1 VIDRRSL
8 MIAAS
13 AALIV
18 PTPAVAKRVDMQR
31 IEHDRVVR
39 AAGAYLRDAPLTL
52 TSIPAPSSPGGVH
65 DYYSEA
71 DYWWPDPV
79 NPGGPYVRR
88 DGFSNPAKF
97 DGHRNALIAFGVCMP
112 ALAAAWRLT
121 GESRYARAAAEHLN
135 AWFVAPET
143 RMSPDLAHAQ
153 AIIGRDTGRAIGIID
168 TLQIVEVAR
177 AAKLLGDLRAPGFDA
192 ATRAGV
198 ATWFG
203 RYLDW
208 LTTSAAGIEERDQ
221 KNNHGTCWLL
231 QCAAFADLL
240 SDEDALSGLTA
251 RLRTVIVPN
260 QIAAGGRQ
268 PLELSRTKPYSYSL
282 FNLDVLAAACQILSP
297 GSRELWTAAGPGG
310 GSVADAIGYMAPF
323 IRNKRFWP
331 YPADVE
337 HYDALPVRQPSLLF
351 GGLALD
357 RPDWIALWRT
367 LEPDPTD
374 PEIVRNFPVRQP
386 ILWTSGG
393 GYHVR

>member
-8 MIAAS
+8 MISAS

-18 PTPAVAKRVDMQR
+18 PTPAFAERMDLQR

-39 AAGAYLRDAPLTL
+39 AASAYLHEAPLTI
-52 TSIPAPSSPGGVH
+52 TSVPAPRSPGGVH

-71 DYWWPDPV
+71 DYWWPDPA

-97 DGHRNALIAFGVCMP
+97 DGHRNALIAFGVRMP
-112 ALAAAWRLT
+112 TLAAAWRLT

-135 AWFVAPET
+135 AWFVASET

-177 AAKLLGDLRAPGFDA
+177 AAKLLGNLRAPGFDA

-203 RYLDW
+203 RYLGW
-208 LTTSAAGIEERDQ
+208 LTTSAAGIEERNQ

-240 SDEDALSGLTA
+240 SDEDALAELRT
-251 RLRTVIVPN
+251 RLQTVIVPN
-260 QIAAGGRQ
+260 QIAPGGRQ

-297 GSRELWTAAGPGG
+297 GSRKLWTAAGPGG
-310 GSVADAIGYMAPF
+310 GSVADAISFMAPF
-323 IRNKRFWP
+323 IRDKSLWP

-337 HYDALPVRQPSLLF
+337 HFSALPVRQPSLLF

-357 RPDWIALWRT
+357 RPEWIELWRT

-386 ILWTSGG
+386 ILWTSGSG
-393 GYHVR
+393 